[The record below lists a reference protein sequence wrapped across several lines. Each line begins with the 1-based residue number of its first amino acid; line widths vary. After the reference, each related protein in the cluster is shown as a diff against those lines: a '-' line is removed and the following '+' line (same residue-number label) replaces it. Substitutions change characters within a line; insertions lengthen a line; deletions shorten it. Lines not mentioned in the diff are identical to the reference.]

1 MIPIFLCDIK
11 PDNLDKW
18 HQIIKNHLL
27 LTNLKMFILFK
38 TQSPQTLLTY
48 DRSNGFYTF
57 VPGRRII
64 CSHMSMY

>member
-48 DRSNGFYTF
+48 ITKS
-57 VPGRRII
+57 P
-64 CSHMSMY
+64 SHLGLYFIGTNFNTI